1 MFQNDSCSQE
11 NKVKE
16 EWNVKGEAEFIA
28 KFSDRLSNSIQI
40 DSPLHCNFLKD
51 RLKGRQA
58 KQFRPILWITLTSL
72 KGQCHGIFSNF
83 FYRKNPPGP
92 HMNRQKKFCKLFH
105 FCKAIHKNLLKK
117 WVSLKSLTLW
127 TWCQHGH

>member
-1 MFQNDSCSQE
+1 M
-11 NKVKE
+11 KE

-58 KQFRPILWITLTSL
+58 KQFRPILWITLISL
-72 KGQCHGIFSNF
+72 KGQCLEIFSNF
-83 FYRKNPPGP
+83 FLSKKSTWAPYEQTKTVLQTFSFLQSYS
-92 HMNRQKKFCKLFH
+92 QKF
-105 FCKAIHKNLLKK
+105 AKK
-117 WVSLKSLTLW
+117 VGVLEVVDFVDMVSAWSLTMP
-127 TWCQHGH
+127 TQGQRGC